1 MAKQYL
7 ITRVDIKK
15 RISSGE
21 YLEVLTNKSVDY
33 LEVVTDI
40 LIVLRM
46 SVRVEEHY
54 EYLRSLGMHD
64 YLTKQENILRGE
76 KKYYARG
83 EM

>member
-1 MAKQYL
+1 MAKTYL

-54 EYLRSLGMHD
+54 E
-64 YLTKQENILRGE
+64 
-76 KKYYARG
+76 
-83 EM
+83 